1 MLTTWIVGSLRAIF
15 QLDGQTV
22 IRTIDALHA
31 RVLTFSDAG
40 FSRAAAVAKHIAD
53 VVAFGPCAIRSGE
66 VLTWHKNMDAMLIA
80 CDDTVGL
87 QFRMDR
93 LIDFRA

>member
-1 MLTTWIVGSLRAIF
+1 LTTWIVGSLRAIF

-31 RVLTFSDAG
+31 RVFTFSDAG
-40 FSRAAAVAKHIAD
+40 FLRAAAVAQHIPD

-66 VLTWHKNMDAMLIA
+66 VLTWHKDVDAMLVA
-80 CDDTVGL
+80 RDDTLGL

-93 LIDFRA
+93 LIDFGA